1 MARLTYRNR
10 LDDPVTIDLGKGR
23 ISLGRSPG
31 NDIVLNHRSIS
42 RHHAELFSDETG
54 RYQVLDLGSK
64 NGVLLNGRRIGVR
77 ATLADGDRIKL
88 GERELVYSAAAEP
101 ASPPGPGRTG
111 TMMVPVED
119 ILHTLGRGDGPP
131 TSTAD
136 SAAQSAR
143 LKRLSAVI
151 NRTALALISN
161 RPLPEL
167 LELVLDLVFDALPVQ
182 RGCLMLL
189 EAAGDA
195 ADEDPAFRDVIS
207 RRCDNG
213 SGTDGFSPSRTILKE
228 VIGRRVSILTLD
240 ALGDE
245 RFDAAQ
251 SVVTQGIRSAVCVP
265 LWSRTEV
272 IGVVYADSLN
282 PLNHLGREELE
293 LLTFIAN
300 LAAVKIE
307 NARLLEQSLEK
318 QRLEEELKL
327 AAGIQGRLLPAGDP
341 QLPGYE
347 VHGYNRQCHDVGG
360 DYFDFI
366 ERPGGR
372 LGVSV
377 GDVAGK
383 GIGASLL
390 MANLQACL
398 HVLSAA
404 GLDLTGIMGRLNEH
418 FCRHSAKNKFITFFN
433 AEIDA
438 AEHRLRFSNAG
449 HNPPLLLRAAGGEAQ
464 RLSDGGPVLGV
475 IPGVAYTATEKT
487 LEPGDLILLYTD
499 GVTETV
505 NPDGEEF
512 GIERLSGFL
521 ASVRGLE
528 PADLLDSLVEEL
540 ARFRGPDATPGD
552 DTTLVLIRRAGG

>member
-1 MARLTYRNR
+1 MTKLTYRNR
-10 LDDPVTIDLGKGR
+10 LDDPVTIELSEGR
-23 ISLGRSPG
+23 TSVGRSPG

-42 RHHAELFSDETG
+42 RHHAELLSTDAGSF
-54 RYQVLDLGSK
+54 QVLDLGSK
-64 NGVLLNGRRIGVR
+64 NGVLVNGRRIQVR

-88 GERELVYSAAAEP
+88 GERELVYSAAAPPVAEP
-101 ASPPGPGRTG
+101 APGRTG

-131 TSTAD
+131 ATAAD

-189 EAAGDA
+189 ETPHSSEE
-195 ADEDPAFRDVIS
+195 ADPVFKEVLS
-207 RRCDNG
+207 RRRDRGNG
-213 SGTDGFSPSRTILKE
+213 SDDFSPSRTILKE
-228 VIGRRVSILTLD
+228 VIARRVAILTLD
-240 ALGDE
+240 ALVDE

-272 IGVVYADSLN
+272 IGAVYADSLN
-282 PLNHLGREELE
+282 PLNRLDREELE

-318 QRLEEELKL
+318 QRLEEEMAL

-341 QLPGYE
+341 RLPGYQ
-347 VHGYNRQCHDVGG
+347 VHGYNRQCNEVGG

-366 ERPGGR
+366 ERPDGR
-372 LGVSV
+372 MGVSV

-404 GLDLTGIMGRLNEH
+404 GLDLTEIMSRLNEH
-418 FCRHSAKNKFITFFN
+418 FCRHSAQNKFITFFN

-449 HNPPLLLRAAGGEAQ
+449 HNPPLLLRAAKDETE

-475 IPGVAYTATEKT
+475 IPGIGYVATEKT
-487 LEPGDLILLYTD
+487 LARGDLILLYTD
-499 GVTETV
+499 GVTETT
-505 NPDGEEF
+505 NEDGEEF
-512 GIERLSGFL
+512 GIDRLSAFL
-521 ASVRGLE
+521 VAARDRN
-528 PADLLDSLVEEL
+528 PPDLLDSLVAEL
-540 ARFRGPDATPGD
+540 ARFRGPDVSPGD
-552 DTTLVLIRRAGG
+552 DTTLVLIRRSDD